1 MTERFSKAVAYA
13 SRLHREQRRK
23 GNGCPYLAHLLGVAS
38 LVMEAGGDEDECIAA
53 LLHDA
58 VEDQGGGRTA
68 ARIRERFG
76 QRVIEIVLACSEE
89 KSAGLAWLGRKRA
102 FIRKVAGVGPSARL
116 VLAADKLHN
125 ARSLAADLRAHG
137 PGIWNHFRGGREG
150 SLWYYRAMAEAI
162 QQAGGSPLDA
172 DLAAAVRSLEA
183 AADGDGASDPCLVRV
198 PPEPDS
204 GNRK

>member
-1 MTERFSKAVAYA
+1 MTERFSEAVAYA
-13 SRLHREQRRK
+13 SRLHRRQRRK
-23 GNGCPYLAHLLGVAS
+23 GNDCPYLAHLLGVAS

-68 ARIRERFG
+68 ARIRESFG
-76 QRVIEIVLACSEE
+76 PRVAEIVLACSEE
-89 KSAGLAWLGRKRA
+89 KSVGLAWLARKRA

-125 ARSLAADLRAHG
+125 ARSLAAGLRARG
-137 PGIWNHFRGGREG
+137 SRIWNHFRGGREG

-162 QQAGGSPLDA
+162 RQAGGSPLDA
-172 DLAAAVRSLEA
+172 ELAAAVRSLEA
-183 AADGDGASDPCLVRV
+183 VADGDSALEPCLDRV
-198 PPEPDS
+198 THEPDS
-204 GNRK
+204 GNHK